1 IDYGADGAADG
12 SPTALQYDD
21 LDWALEG
28 PAGLTSQG
36 EAVTYSWDAATNTLQ
51 ATADG
56 RDVFTVELNED
67 GSYTFTLQD
76 SLDHGAA
83 DGENSLGLE
92 FTLTGT
98 PSDDVATDYD
108 LDPSTL
114 ADTSISQTF
123 SVNVT
128 DDVPEAAE
136 VATPTVAD
144 TVTLD
149 EDDLADGT
157 DDTKESLSASGDL
170 GLDGDL
176 ITIDYG
182 ADGAA
187 DGSPTALQYDDL
199 DWALEGPAGLTSQ
212 GEAVT
217 YSWDAATNTLQAT
230 ADGRDVFTVELNEDG
245 SYTFTLQDSLDHG
258 AADGENS
265 LGLEFTLTGTPSDD
279 VATDYDLDPSTL
291 ADTSISQTF
300 SVNVTDDV
308 PEAAVVEPDQ
318 AGSETLTVTNM
329 GQESASHQNSYGYYI
344 QNEDGEPVSGQIIWS
359 NTKEDIGDTFSIEG
373 VDPDNVGF
381 FVIPNGNAV
390 NSGIENGMN
399 VTFQQDGDGNWQ
411 VVTEGGQVLVG
422 TGTDALFTNQSLN
435 EDGLDHEQDSGA
447 PGSQNWEDLHN
458 GGDLDYNDINVDVER
473 AVTTVTLDEDDLA
486 DGTDEDKE
494 SLSASGTLGL
504 DGDLITINYGADGP
518 ADGAPTALQYDDLNF
533 ELTGPAGITSQGEPV
548 TYEWD
553 ASTNTLQASAD
564 GRDVFT
570 VELNADGTFTFTL
583 QDSLDHGAADGENS
597 LGLEFTL
604 TGTPD
609 DAVLTD
615 YDLDPA
621 MVGDL
626 SVTQTFS
633 VNVTDDVPEAAE
645 VATPTVADTVTL
657 DEDDLADG
665 TDDTKES
672 LSASGDLGLDGDLIT
687 INYGA
692 DGPVD
697 GAPTALAYSDLT
709 FEVAGPAGL
718 LSGGNPV
725 SYQWDASTNTLQASA
740 GGEDVFTVQ
749 LNEDGTYTFTLQGSL
764 DHGAADGQNSLGLEF
779 TLTGTP
785 DVEAGTDYDLDPGVL
800 EGVSITQTFSV
811 NVTDDVPEA
820 AEVAT
825 PTVADTVTLDE
836 DDLADGTDDT
846 KESLSATGDLG
857 LDGDLITIDYG
868 ADGAADG
875 SPTALQYDDL
885 DWALEGPAGLTSQ
898 GEAVTYSWDAATNT
912 LQATADGRDV
922 FTVELNEDGSYT
934 FTLQDSLD
942 HGAADGENSLG
953 LEFTLTGTPSDDVAT
968 DYDLDP
974 STLADTSITQTFS
987 VNVTDDVPEAA
998 EVATPTAADTVTLDE
1013 DDLADGTDDTKESLS
1028 ATGDLGLDGDLITI
1042 DYGADGAADGSPTA
1056 LQYDDLDWALEGPA
1070 GLTSQGE
1077 AVTYSWDAATNT
1089 LQATADGRDVFTVE
1103 LNEDGSYTFT
1113 LQDSLDHGAAD
1124 GENSLGLEFTLT
1136 GTPSDDVATD
1146 YDLDPSTLADT
1157 SISQIFSVNVTDDV
1171 PEAAEVAT
1179 PTVADTVTLDEDDL
1193 ADGTD
1198 DTKESLS
1205 ASGDLGLDGDLIT
1218 IDYGA
1223 DGAADGSPTALQYD
1237 DLDWALEGPASLTS
1251 QGEAVTYSWDAAT
1264 QTLQA
1269 TADGRDVFTVELN
1282 EDGSYTFTLQDS
1294 LDHGA
1299 ADGENSL
1306 GLEFTLT
1313 GTPSD
1318 DVATDYDLDP
1328 STLADTSIS
1337 QTFSVNVTDDVP
1349 EAAEVATPTVA
1360 DTVTLD
1366 EDDLADGT
1374 DDTKE
1379 SLSATGDLGLDGDLI
1394 TIDYGADGAADG
1406 SPTALQYDDLDW
1418 ALEGPAGLT
1427 SQGEAVTYSWDAA
1440 TNTLQATADG
1450 RDVFTVELNEDGS
1463 YTFTLQDSLDHGA
1476 ADGENSLGLEFT
1488 LTGTPSDDVA
1498 TDYDLDPSTLADTSI
1513 TQTFS
1518 VNVTD
1523 DVPEAAEVATPTV
1536 ADTVTLDEDDLA
1548 DGTDDTKE
1556 SLSATG
1562 DLGLDGDL
1570 ITIDYG
1576 ADGAADGSPTALQYD
1591 DLDWALEGP
1600 AGLTSQ
1606 GEAVTYSWDA
1616 ATNTLQATADGR
1628 DVFTVELN
1636 EDGSYTFTLQDSL
1649 DHGAAD
1655 GENSLGLEFTLTGTP
1670 SDDVATDYDLDPST
1684 LADTSITQTFS
1695 VNVTDDV
1702 PEAAEVATPTAADT
1716 VTLDEDDL
1724 ADGTDD
1730 TKESLSATGD
1740 LGLDGDLITIDY
1752 GADGAADGSPTALQY
1767 DDLDWA
1773 LEGPAGLT
1781 SQGDAVTYSWD
1792 AATNTLQATADGR
1805 DVFTVELNEDGS
1817 YTFTLQDSLDHGAAD
1832 GENSLGLE
1840 FTLTGTPS
1848 DDVAT
1853 DYDLDPSTLADT
1865 SISQT
1870 FSVNVTD
1877 DVPEAAEVA
1886 TPTVADTVTLD
1897 EDDLADGTDDTK
1909 ESLSAT
1915 GDLGLDGDLITIDY
1929 GADGAADGSPT
1940 ALQYDD
1946 LDWALEGPAGL
1957 TSQGEAVTY
1966 SWDAATNT
1974 LQATADGRDVFT
1986 VELNEDGSYTFTL
1999 QDSLDHGAA
2008 DGENSLGLEFTL
2020 TGTPSDDVATDYD
2033 LDPSTLAD
2041 TSITQT
2047 FSVNVT
2053 DDVPEAAEVATP
2065 TVADTV
2071 TLDEDDLADGT
2082 DDTKESL
2089 SATG

>member
-1 IDYGADGAADG
+1 DSLDHGAADGENSLGLEFTLTGTPSDDTATDYDLDPSTLADTSISQTFSVNVTDDVPEAADVVTPTAADTVTLDEDDLADGTDDTKESLSASGDLGLDGDLITIDYGADGAADG

-36 EAVTYSWDAATNTLQ
+36 DAVTYSWDAATNTLQ

-157 DDTKESLSASGDL
+157 DDTKESLSA
-170 GLDGDL
+170 
-176 ITIDYG
+176 
-182 ADGAA
+182 
-187 DGSPTALQYDDL
+187 
-199 DWALEGPAGLTSQ
+199 
-212 GEAVT
+212 
-217 YSWDAATNTLQAT
+217 
-230 ADGRDVFTVELNEDG
+230 
-245 SYTFTLQDSLDHG
+245 
-258 AADGENS
+258 
-265 LGLEFTLTGTPSDD
+265 
-279 VATDYDLDPSTL
+279 
-291 ADTSISQTF
+291 
-300 SVNVTDDV
+300 
-308 PEAAVVEPDQ
+308 
-318 AGSETLTVTNM
+318 
-329 GQESASHQNSYGYYI
+329 
-344 QNEDGEPVSGQIIWS
+344 
-359 NTKEDIGDTFSIEG
+359 
-373 VDPDNVGF
+373 
-381 FVIPNGNAV
+381 
-390 NSGIENGMN
+390 
-399 VTFQQDGDGNWQ
+399 
-411 VVTEGGQVLVG
+411 
-422 TGTDALFTNQSLN
+422 
-435 EDGLDHEQDSGA
+435 
-447 PGSQNWEDLHN
+447 
-458 GGDLDYNDINVDVER
+458 
-473 AVTTVTLDEDDLA
+473 
-486 DGTDEDKE
+486 
-494 SLSASGTLGL
+494 
-504 DGDLITINYGADGP
+504 
-518 ADGAPTALQYDDLNF
+518 
-533 ELTGPAGITSQGEPV
+533 
-548 TYEWD
+548 
-553 ASTNTLQASAD
+553 
-564 GRDVFT
+564 
-570 VELNADGTFTFTL
+570 
-583 QDSLDHGAADGENS
+583 
-597 LGLEFTL
+597 
-604 TGTPD
+604 
-609 DAVLTD
+609 
-615 YDLDPA
+615 
-621 MVGDL
+621 
-626 SVTQTFS
+626 
-633 VNVTDDVPEAAE
+633 
-645 VATPTVADTVTL
+645 
-657 DEDDLADG
+657 
-665 TDDTKES
+665 
-672 LSASGDLGLDGDLIT
+672 
-687 INYGA
+687 
-692 DGPVD
+692 
-697 GAPTALAYSDLT
+697 
-709 FEVAGPAGL
+709 
-718 LSGGNPV
+718 
-725 SYQWDASTNTLQASA
+725 
-740 GGEDVFTVQ
+740 
-749 LNEDGTYTFTLQGSL
+749 
-764 DHGAADGQNSLGLEF
+764 
-779 TLTGTP
+779 
-785 DVEAGTDYDLDPGVL
+785 
-800 EGVSITQTFSV
+800 
-811 NVTDDVPEA
+811 
-820 AEVAT
+820 
-825 PTVADTVTLDE
+825 
-836 DDLADGTDDT
+836 
-846 KESLSATGDLG
+846 TGDLG

-898 GEAVTYSWDAATNT
+898 GDAVTYSWDAATN
-912 LQATADGRDV
+912 
-922 FTVELNEDGSYT
+922 
-934 FTLQDSLD
+934 
-942 HGAADGENSLG
+942 
-953 LEFTLTGTPSDDVAT
+953 
-968 DYDLDP
+968 
-974 STLADTSITQTFS
+974 
-987 VNVTDDVPEAA
+987 
-998 EVATPTAADTVTLDE
+998 
-1013 DDLADGTDDTKESLS
+1013 
-1028 ATGDLGLDGDLITI
+1028 
-1042 DYGADGAADGSPTA
+1042 
-1056 LQYDDLDWALEGPA
+1056 
-1070 GLTSQGE
+1070 
-1077 AVTYSWDAATNT
+1077 
-1089 LQATADGRDVFTVE
+1089 
-1103 LNEDGSYTFT
+1103 
-1113 LQDSLDHGAAD
+1113 
-1124 GENSLGLEFTLT
+1124 
-1136 GTPSDDVATD
+1136 
-1146 YDLDPSTLADT
+1146 
-1157 SISQIFSVNVTDDV
+1157 
-1171 PEAAEVAT
+1171 
-1179 PTVADTVTLDEDDL
+1179 
-1193 ADGTD
+1193 
-1198 DTKESLS
+1198 
-1205 ASGDLGLDGDLIT
+1205 
-1218 IDYGA
+1218 
-1223 DGAADGSPTALQYD
+1223 
-1237 DLDWALEGPASLTS
+1237 
-1251 QGEAVTYSWDAAT
+1251 
-1264 QTLQA
+1264 TLQA

-1702 PEAAEVATPTAADT
+1702 PEAAEVATPT
-1716 VTLDEDDL
+1716 
-1724 ADGTDD
+1724 
-1730 TKESLSATGD
+1730 
-1740 LGLDGDLITIDY
+1740 
-1752 GADGAADGSPTALQY
+1752 
-1767 DDLDWA
+1767 
-1773 LEGPAGLT
+1773 
-1781 SQGDAVTYSWD
+1781 
-1792 AATNTLQATADGR
+1792 
-1805 DVFTVELNEDGS
+1805 
-1817 YTFTLQDSLDHGAAD
+1817 
-1832 GENSLGLE
+1832 
-1840 FTLTGTPS
+1840 
-1848 DDVAT
+1848 
-1853 DYDLDPSTLADT
+1853 
-1865 SISQT
+1865 
-1870 FSVNVTD
+1870 
-1877 DVPEAAEVA
+1877 
-1886 TPTVADTVTLD
+1886 VADTVTLD

-2041 TSITQT
+2041 TSISQT

-2089 SATG
+2089 SASGDLGLDGDLITIDYGADGAADGSPTALGYDDLDWALEGPAGLTSQGEAVTYSWDAATNTLQATADGRDVFTVELNEDGSYTFTLQDSLDHGAADGENSLGLEFTLTGTPSDDVATDYDLDPSTLADTSITQTFSVNVTDDVPEAAEVATPTAADTVTLDEDDLADGTDDTKESLSATGDLGLDGDLITIDYGADGAADGSPTALQYDDLDWALEGPAGLTSQGEAVTYSW